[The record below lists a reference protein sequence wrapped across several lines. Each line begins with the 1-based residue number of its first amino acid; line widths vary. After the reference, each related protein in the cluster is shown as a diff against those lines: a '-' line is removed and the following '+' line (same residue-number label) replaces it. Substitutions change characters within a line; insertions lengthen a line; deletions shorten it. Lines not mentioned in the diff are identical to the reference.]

1 MDYQKASKKYDET
14 YPNFLNTFT
23 AEKTIKG
30 AIGQSYDSIYDIN
43 PKAIKDC
50 FGIIKSDFFCFKF
63 EGVFLIIDDSWKVAI
78 MPWYLDDIK
87 QIEAYIAQIDAYRK
101 RTHNRGYMEGMKSE
115 RTEIARYAALIN
127 RGENRF

>member
-63 EGVFLIIDDSWKVAI
+63 EGVFFNHRRFLESRNYALVSRRHKTNRGIYSSNRRIQEKNPQPRVHGRDEV
-78 MPWYLDDIK
+78 
-87 QIEAYIAQIDAYRK
+87 
-101 RTHNRGYMEGMKSE
+101 RTHRNCPLCRLNQSRRK
-115 RTEIARYAALIN
+115 
-127 RGENRF
+127 